1 MLKKQQRVTN
11 GRDFQNIYRRGRHLS
26 SAFFGLNYLKNN
38 FGFSRLGVVVS
49 KKTARKATDRNLLK
63 RRVREILR
71 LNYAKISLGFDII
84 ITLKGSTSGVD
95 FKKLEEELLTILNK
109 LR

>member
-1 MLKKQQRVTN
+1 MLKKQQRITS
-11 GRDFQNIYRRGRHLS
+11 GRDFQYIYRRGRHLS
-26 SAFFGLNYLKNN
+26 SAFFGLNYLRNN

-49 KKTARKATDRNLLK
+49 KKTARRATDRNLLK

-71 LNYAKISLGFDII
+71 LNYSKITPGFDLIV
-84 ITLKGSTSGVD
+84 TLKGSTKEAD
-95 FKKLEEELLTILNK
+95 FKKLELELLTILNK